1 MVMGLVFSAVLDSIF
16 YGAKFLVCIYYFK
29 ISFQIPGGAMRFYC
43 FNYQTFSCY
52 IREAELNDVAE
63 SYWNPDREEWIGLT
77 YEELLGNNVFQS
89 LEDWKFAR
97 NEMLEEEIAELEDR
111 VKQLKEFQNSE
122 PQIFGEKND
131 TDN

>member
-1 MVMGLVFSAVLDSIF
+1 M
-16 YGAKFLVCIYYFK
+16 K
-29 ISFQIPGGAMRFYC
+29 FYC

-52 IREAELNDVAE
+52 IREAELNDTAE
-63 SYWNPDREEWIGLT
+63 SYWDPDRQEWIHIT
-77 YEELLGNNVFQS
+77 YEELLGNKVFQS
-89 LEDWKFAR
+89 LEDWRTAR